1 MIELACANC
10 HKTGGLWRAVTIEAD
25 AWQDITASLT
35 EDGKLTKE
43 LGPIQDVG
51 SYGSEISSVEYYACS
66 HCEERFRGGLREA
79 TVRLDR
85 DGNPIPEPNPN
96 QLSIDAQ

>member
-51 SYGSEISSVEYYACS
+51 SYGSEISSK
-66 HCEERFRGGLREA
+66 
-79 TVRLDR
+79 
-85 DGNPIPEPNPN
+85 PIPASDGSDRGRRP
-96 QLSIDAQ
+96 